1 MDELVA
7 GLRPR
12 LEKAVANWA
21 PAASLVDLRPLTGG
35 SSSLTFVATL
45 IGADHDQVVVKMAPQ
60 GLPPVRNR
68 DVLRQARLM
77 RALEPLP
84 QVLITRSL
92 FEVEA
97 ESLEA
102 PPFFVMDMVP
112 GECLEPRSEE
122 RRVGKECVSTC
133 RSRWSPDHY

>member
-12 LEKAVANWA
+12 LEKAAANWA

-84 QVLITRSL
+84 QVLIPRSL
-92 FEVEA
+92 FAVAA
-97 ESLEA
+97 ES
-102 PPFFVMDMVP
+102 
-112 GECLEPRSEE
+112 RSEA
-122 RRVGKECVSTC
+122 RRVGKGGVSTC
-133 RSRWSPDHY
+133 